1 MRNFHP
7 FFLECSKQEADE
19 NRKKELEKLAFGNAL
34 VITKDNKSVLITDT
48 KKFVI
53 PDDFS
58 LESWNELQ
66 NILWGNHDTEYYEM
80 ENRIKHRF
88 SSWNAMKKR
97 DKVRRLDNLIIKTF
111 ETGDRRYMKI
121 ILIMLFLLKIVT
133 ISNIELE
140 HFNPKKV

>member
-121 ILIMLFLLKIVT
+121 ILIMLFLLKIVNVSD
-133 ISNIELE
+133 IGSDVQLE
-140 HFNPKKV
+140 V

>member
-80 ENRIKHRF
+80 ENRIKDRF

-121 ILIMLFLLKIVT
+121 ILIMLFLLKIVNVSD
-133 ISNIELE
+133 IGSDVQLE
-140 HFNPKKV
+140 V